1 MKIKLIKGL
10 SYTCGIPGG
19 GVVSVDAKKPFTEV
33 SEEVAEFLI
42 STGYFEACNDVPEED
57 ADGESEGEDN
67 SGGEAKGE
75 DNGGDEGEGLP
86 FAAFDADELADMTIA
101 ELRSFAKEKNIDLM
115 GKTKKEDIL
124 NIISAAVY
132 GGSLNM
138 LDISE

>member
-19 GVVSVDAKKPFTEV
+19 GIVSVDAKKPFTEV

-42 STGYFEACNDVPEED
+42 GTGYFEACNGEPEGE
-57 ADGESEGEDN
+57 GESE
-67 SGGEAKGE
+67 SKGE

-86 FAAFDADELADMTIA
+86 FAAFDAEELADMTIA
-101 ELRSFAKEKNIDLM
+101 ELRSFANEKNIDLM